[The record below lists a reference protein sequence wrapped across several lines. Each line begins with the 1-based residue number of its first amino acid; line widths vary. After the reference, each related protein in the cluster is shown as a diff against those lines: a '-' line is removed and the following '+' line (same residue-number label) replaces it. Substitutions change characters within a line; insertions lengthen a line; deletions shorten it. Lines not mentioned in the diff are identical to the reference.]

1 MIRLMKITIAI
12 IIAAI
17 LPVDRPV
24 STVVEGTNGLRGGE
38 FG

>member
-12 IIAAI
+12 IIAVI

-24 STVVEGTNGLRGGE
+24 YTFAEGTNGLRGGE
-38 FG
+38 IG